1 MDFKKNKKLILL
13 AAGTAAIC
21 VILLI
26 FSSSLKKKRSA
37 TSQVQETT
45 VQETAKDVNK
55 NTSIDDFWEL
65 ADKSNEIVG
74 TTDTA
79 VQTVKTEPAPEE
91 EPLAEYGNYSTP
103 SFVSSSGD
111 TLIYENGIYKRVD
124 WVKEPEPEPDTLV
137 INGKRYVEIKELTR
151 MEYR

>member
-26 FSSSLKKKRSA
+26 FSSSLKKKRSV
-37 TSQVQETT
+37 TSRVQETT
-45 VQETAKDVNK
+45 VQETATDANK

-65 ADKSNEIVG
+65 ADKSNEIVS
-74 TTDTA
+74 TSDTA
-79 VQTVKTEPAPEE
+79 VPTVKTEPAPEE
-91 EPLAEYGNYSTP
+91 PLTEYGNYSTP

-124 WVKEPEPEPDTLV
+124 WVKVPEPEPDTLV